1 MGGGKE
7 TPRQKMV
14 GMMYLVL
21 TALLALNV
29 SKSILDAFVAI
40 EENTQKSAIVQLER
54 GDGFVGAL
62 KQGIIE
68 NQKESPMKAAK
79 CKYYLEVIDKI
90 DKETAEMIE
99 MIDKVKINILERSD
113 EVVST
118 DGQAVKSDNGK
129 NTVIDW
135 NKVKEP
141 EKKEDKDAVVW
152 KKYSKKDGLR
162 PSRLNLMAVQAK
174 DQYDIPMHEIIGEE
188 IAKPDPEK
196 DGMKLWK
203 MYNDYRSFLVETT
216 GTLHDKV
223 DSISGKGIGNPLHTV
238 KTTRIND
245 YKDNADLDK
254 KVTAMLNKSNI
265 FLKNTGNIKAH
276 EDFPTLKQLYMELT
290 KQEIFELVNDVPK
303 VHWIGKT
310 FDHSPLVAALASLS
324 AMQLEILNARATAVG
339 MLASKVVVAELS
351 FNKLIALASISPSVA
366 NPGDP
371 VELRVVM
378 GAYDTDNQPIMEE
391 SGWTIENGMAIKK
404 MSAPSADQTFTGTIS
419 IKTRTGGT
427 KTESWE
433 TKIGVLTNEKTAA
446 IETPDMQVFYE
457 GIPIR
462 LVAQATGMFK
472 SVKMNVPS
480 PYTAPKGSA
489 GSTVNVTLTG
499 TKADGTSA
507 SLGSKSFRVKIAPK
521 PELLWNGVGT
531 GQKAPKGSG
540 GGLKCRYG
548 NEVPFNPDFG
558 QFQILSYYI
567 TFPGSKTPL
576 EGVGSAISAN
586 HLSIIKGAS
595 GGVAIQVVVSGSYNG
610 PVDATFK

>member
-1 MGGGKE
+1 MAGGKE

-40 EENTQKSAIVQLER
+40 EENTQKSAVTQLDR
-54 GDGFVGAL
+54 GNGYVSAL
-62 KQGIIE
+62 KQGITE
-68 NQKESPMKAAK
+68 NKEQAPQKAAK
-79 CKYYLEVIDKI
+79 CMYYLGVIEKI
-90 DKETAEMIE
+90 DKKTGEIIE
-99 MIDKVKINILERSD
+99 FIDQVKLNILKESG
-113 EVVST
+113 EIITSE
-118 DGQAVKSDNGK
+118 K
-129 NTVIDW
+129 NND
-135 NKVKEP
+135 KETII
-141 EKKEDKDAVVW
+141 W
-152 KKYSKKDGLR
+152 KNYNKKDPLR
-162 PSRLNLMAVQAK
+162 PTRMNLMAVQAK
-174 DQYDIPMHEIIGEE
+174 DQYDVPMHEIIGEE
-188 IAKPDPEK
+188 INNPAPEK

-203 MYNDYRSFLVETT
+203 MYNDYRAFIVEST
-216 GTLHDKV
+216 GTLHDKI
-223 DSISGKGIGNPLHTV
+223 DSASGKGIGNPAHTV
-238 KTTRIND
+238 KTYPIN
-245 YKDNADLDK
+245 KFNDNKDLDK
-254 KVTAMLNKSNI
+254 QVTDMLYKSNI
-265 FLKNTGNIKAH
+265 YDKDKGNIKKND
-276 EDFPTLKQLYMELT
+276 DFDLLKQLYMELS
-290 KQEIFELVNDVPK
+290 KQERFDEINDVK
-303 VHWIGKT
+303 NVHWIGKT
-310 FDHSPLVAALASLS
+310 FDQSPLVAALASLT
-324 AMQLEILNARATAVG
+324 AMQLEVLNARATAAG
-339 MLASKVVVAELS
+339 ALAEKVVVAELS

-371 VELRVVM
+371 IELRVVM
-378 GAYDTDNQPIMEE
+378 GAYDTDNMPDMGEG
-391 SGWTIENGMAIKK
+391 GWTIENGMAIKK
-404 MSAPSADQTFTGTIS
+404 MSAPSGDQTFSGTIS
-419 IKTRTGGT
+419 IKAKSGAI
-427 KTESWE
+427 KKENWE

-507 SLGSKSFRVKIAPK
+507 SLGSKSFRVKKAPK